1 MSLDLTST
9 AMQVDGMSAD
19 LVSRLGH
26 REGRLRNAL
35 RALQRCDVDE
45 YTARRDMADR
55 DSAWN
60 TPEMGEDPATRH
72 DLPLAPDDFIVAA
85 VDGSHIDVDRHLPA
99 RCFLINTGHAVLTY
113 GKNPAADLDS
123 EPRLYASDADLSI
136 RDPLSYRQQSIE
148 GALLGAKRAVEEIR
162 KLVELVRALPDDVP
176 ALALLDGS
184 LMMLGLAGPANQA
197 FVLEELVENGF
208 ASALDELRELAESRP
223 LAVASYISLP
233 RHSEVA
239 NGLRLLTCE
248 ATVRDGMYPCSST
261 DSEWGPCGP
270 CVGGI
275 MDREM
280 FAAHLE
286 TGQRSAMFTTTSPD
300 VDKYYRG
307 TGLSFYYL
315 NAGEE
320 IARVEVPSWV
330 AEREEAVDLTHSLL
344 VDQCKRGHGYPV
356 ALMESHEQAV
366 VSGADRRH
374 FVGLVEGALQDRGL
388 AVYTSEKALSKRMRW
403 L

>member
-60 TPEMGEDPATRH
+60 TPEMGEDRATRH

-148 GALLGAKRAVEEIR
+148 G
-162 KLVELVRALPDDVP
+162 
-176 ALALLDGS
+176 
-184 LMMLGLAGPANQA
+184 
-197 FVLEELVENGF
+197 
-208 ASALDELRELAESRP
+208 RP
-223 LAVASYISLP
+223 W
-233 RHSEVA
+233 R
-239 NGLRLLTCE
+239 
-248 ATVRDGMYPCSST
+248 CST
-261 DSEWGPCGP
+261 AP
-270 CVGGI
+270 
-275 MDREM
+275 
-280 FAAHLE
+280 
-286 TGQRSAMFTTTSPD
+286 
-300 VDKYYRG
+300 
-307 TGLSFYYL
+307 
-315 NAGEE
+315 
-320 IARVEVPSWV
+320 
-330 AEREEAVDLTHSLL
+330 
-344 VDQCKRGHGYPV
+344 
-356 ALMESHEQAV
+356 
-366 VSGADRRH
+366 
-374 FVGLVEGALQDRGL
+374 
-388 AVYTSEKALSKRMRW
+388 
-403 L
+403 